1 MRKPPNREQYLSTR
15 NTGSKRRETACGR
28 ECSKWTSPVAGAD
41 RIIVEPESFGCLV
54 SAALAL
60 PLPIEKDNLGGHG
73 DSCVGWSRSTSD
85 RPQSGSAHRRSGMC
99 RARLA
104 RQALVVANVCF

>member
-1 MRKPPNREQYLSTR
+1 MRKPPNREQYSSTG

-28 ECSKWTSPVAGAD
+28 ECSKWTSPVAGTD

-60 PLPIEKDNLGGHG
+60 PLPIEKDNLGGPGGQLCGVEPQHK
-73 DSCVGWSRSTSD
+73 RSHAKRIGT
-85 RPQSGSAHRRSGMC
+85 PPECHVLG
-99 RARLA
+99 RASPA
-104 RQALVVANVCF
+104 SPI